1 MEEGLVVVVDQDA
14 LEPVLLLHLDDAV
27 EVVFCGLDLVEG
39 QVVGDHPGWGGWYF
53 LLMCR

>member
-39 QVVGDHPGWGGWYF
+39 QVVGDHPGWGGKYF